1 MRKIVVVDYDPIWRQ
16 RYKEEEK
23 KIASILKTELRSI
36 HHIGSTAVEGLSAK
50 PVIDILAV
58 VHRIEAVDRYC
69 ADLEAIGYEC
79 KGEYGIAGRRFFMKG
94 GDDRTHHLHIFSV
107 ENDRE
112 FLRHLALRDYL
123 RNFPQKAKKYADLKR
138 ALAQKFNEDA
148 EGYCAGK
155 DAFVKALE
163 SEALDWAQRMQG
175 VAERDPK

>member
-1 MRKIVVVDYDPIWRQ
+1 MRKIIVVDYDPIWKQ
-16 RYKEEEK
+16 QYEEEER
-23 KIASILKTELRSI
+23 KIVSILKPELRSI

-58 VHRIEAVDRYC
+58 VQRIEAVDRYG

-79 KGEYGIAGRRFFMKG
+79 KGEYGIAGRRFFIKG

-107 ENDRE
+107 ESDRE
-112 FLRHLALRDYL
+112 LFRNLALRDYL
-123 RNFPQKAKKYADLKR
+123 RNFPQKAKEYGDLKR
-138 ALAQKFNEDA
+138 ELAQQFSEDA

-163 SEALDWAQRMQG
+163 SEALDWAQRMQ
-175 VAERDPK
+175 